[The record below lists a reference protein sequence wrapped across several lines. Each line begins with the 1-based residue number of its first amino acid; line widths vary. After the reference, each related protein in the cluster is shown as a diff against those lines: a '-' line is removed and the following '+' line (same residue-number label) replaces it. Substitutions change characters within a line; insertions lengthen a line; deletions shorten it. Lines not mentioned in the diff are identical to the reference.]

1 MAGDPIGRFNL
12 SAGGVERCVR
22 FVLAKSVPTLLLGG
36 GGYDAQLTAKLW
48 ARLTAAA
55 LGAPA
60 LGGAEIPADDRF
72 FLEYGPTYEF
82 EADDA
87 GGGRAKWT
95 DRNSR
100 QQLQA
105 VGETARAQIAKM
117 REAASLRRSGPV

>member
-36 GGYDAQLTAKLW
+36 GGYDPQLTAKLW

-60 LGGAEIPADDRF
+60 LGGAEVPADDRF

-82 EADDA
+82 EAD

-100 QQLQA
+100 QQLQ
-105 VGETARAQIAKM
+105 VVEETAKGQIAKM
-117 REAASLRRSGPV
+117 REATTPRRS